1 MSGWAAAAQAAS
13 SLAGSYL
20 QYKGQK
26 TTNAA
31 NREMVAM
38 ANAFTERMSNS
49 AYQRAMADM
58 KKAGLNPILAY
69 QQGGAQTPQSAMLS
83 MQNPYAGMAHS
94 LGSAASSAFDVYSSM
109 SKLPPE
115 VDKIKSEIG
124 KIKSETWR
132 TQLQS
137 LLVDAQESKTTQE
150 IKEVIA
156 RTRILEENFNEA
168 QATGELYRDLNQSEL
183 DSVAKGILL
192 LKELFK

>member
-26 TTNAA
+26 KTNAA

-83 MQNPYAGMAHS
+83 MQLLSSSSAVKYLSPDMVTILSFSVIVLSASPQKSTYSNPSPIYTEV
-94 LGSAASSAFDVYSSM
+94 SAAR
-109 SKLPPE
+109 PRHQRP
-115 VDKIKSEIG
+115 DK
-124 KIKSETWR
+124 
-132 TQLQS
+132 
-137 LLVDAQESKTTQE
+137 
-150 IKEVIA
+150 
-156 RTRILEENFNEA
+156 
-168 QATGELYRDLNQSEL
+168 
-183 DSVAKGILL
+183 
-192 LKELFK
+192 